1 MLMKADDPSYHSRPA
16 GHHLGSLL
24 HSLAM
29 RIARDKSHE
38 YSLSTRKLS
47 LTSKVVLVGLLTL
60 SLFVKLSS
68 KPKLSSKTKK
78 DKIEF

>member
-1 MLMKADDPSYHSRPA
+1 MLTKEDSPSYHSRPA

-38 YSLSTRKLS
+38 YSLSTRKLP
-47 LTSKVVLVGLLTL
+47 LTSNIVLSQSANSMFNYKVKFQT
-60 SLFVKLSS
+60 
-68 KPKLSSKTKK
+68 
-78 DKIEF
+78 